1 MLLLL
6 LLLLL
11 PLLLLLR
18 CLLAEW
24 RRWTRGR
31 QQGEAR
37 DLPARIAQ
45 PLYILLAATTYY
57 HADLSTESERKPT
70 LRTALHILPAHWIAP
85 HTGLPRTHL
94 AWKGFTPTTFSGAR
108 EGVLVAVA
116 AVKTRRRLARTSER
130 VRGAGTGL
138 EPSLGYGRSRI
149 PAMASSQ
156 GDVRPSPMA
165 YPAVRPLPKLPLPLR
180 PDTGPTS

>member
-94 AWKGFTPTTFSGAR
+94 AWKGFTLTCTPIWR
-108 EGVLVAVA
+108 
-116 AVKTRRRLARTSER
+116 SER
-130 VRGAGTGL
+130 GLSRGH
-138 EPSLGYGRSRI
+138 RR
-149 PAMASSQ
+149 
-156 GDVRPSPMA
+156 
-165 YPAVRPLPKLPLPLR
+165 
-180 PDTGPTS
+180 

>member
-1 MLLLL
+1 MWLMLVLRWSARENGLLAMLLLVCGMPSPASSWRNAL
-6 LLLLL
+6 
-11 PLLLLLR
+11 LLLLLR

-24 RRWTRGR
+24 RRRTRGR

-108 EGVLVAVA
+108 KGCL
-116 AVKTRRRLARTSER
+116 R
-130 VRGAGTGL
+130 
-138 EPSLGYGRSRI
+138 RSR
-149 PAMASSQ
+149 
-156 GDVRPSPMA
+156 R
-165 YPAVRPLPKLPLPLR
+165 
-180 PDTGPTS
+180 